1 MERRRSGGRENGS
14 PDPVPAAQAAAAQAA
29 ATAVR
34 RARVSGP
41 SALDVSDVSTASAT
55 SVPSSAGGAFE
66 QEMQRR
72 ILGMESKLKDVDA
85 LIKDQMPQAQQR
97 SEVPPLQEMQQE
109 LDETE
114 RYRQSLQARADELEK
129 TLQKERAEH
138 KAATEHYSNQMN
150 KSVELMRHSVEQSL
164 TESNHLM
171 KARMV
176 EAESVI
182 RKLVS
187 HMNRTFD
194 QPSKEGATQP
204 SELVDAMSQMLE
216 EHQHLVQ
223 QQQQL
228 LAQRTTFA
236 PGRLIIPT
244 WQAVPPQGY
253 VKASTVLPPQADG
266 SRSPGRLSPV
276 IPVEGSPA
284 KSGHNGPRRTPQ
296 SSPSSKS
303 LSVSPGARSPGSKSP
318 RSSMS
323 PRVRAPLGD
332 QEELCTTG
340 MRFAEFADAR
350 PSYET

>member
-1 MERRRSGGRENGS
+1 MDRRRSLGNGS
-14 PDPVPAAQAAAAQAA
+14 PDPVPAAQAAATQAA

-34 RARVSGP
+34 RARASGP
-41 SALDVSDVSTASAT
+41 SALDVSDVSITSAT

-85 LIKDQMPQAQQR
+85 LIKDQMPQTQQR

-109 LDETE
+109 LDEME
-114 RYRQSLQARADELEK
+114 RYRESLQARADELEK

-150 KSVELMRHSVEQSL
+150 KSVEFMRQSVEQSL
-164 TESNHLM
+164 AESNHLM

-176 EAESVI
+176 EAESI
-182 RKLVS
+182 IKKLVC
-187 HMNRTFD
+187 HLNKTFD
-194 QPSKEGATQP
+194 QPSKEGACQP
-204 SELVDAMSQMLE
+204 TELVDAMSQMLE
-216 EHQHLVQ
+216 EHQQLVQ

-244 WQAVPPQGY
+244 WQALPPQGF
-253 VKASTVLPPQADG
+253 KGATVLPPQADG

-276 IPVEGSPA
+276 IPLEGSPA
-284 KSGHNGPRRTPQ
+284 KSAAKSSPSRSPQ
-296 SSPSSKS
+296 SSPSAKS
-303 LSVSPGARSPGSKSP
+303 LSISPGARSPGHQSP
-318 RSSMS
+318 MVLS
-323 PRVRAPLGD
+323 PRVRAPRGDRAD
-332 QEELCTTG
+332 QEELCTLG